1 MKDKIRTVSADVT
14 KKEIFHFG
22 MLGVAQCIIFQF
34 WNNQMMYFYT
44 DIFMLSPLF
53 ISGMFLVARIW
64 DAINDPMIGMT
75 IERTKTKFGRFKNAI
90 LLAPIPLAIATILCF
105 AVPSFGKMGNY
116 IYVTITYIL
125 FGMIYTSLD
134 VSYFSLPT
142 VMTEDT
148 DKRASLFGVAR
159 LSTGMTGTIMGIL
172 IIPCVTLLGRGSMK
186 NGYFLT
192 AIVLG
197 IASCIV
203 YYLNAGKVQE
213 RYISDKPKFEFKKTM
228 KAILQNKPLLMIMIF
243 GFILQLLT
251 IAKSSLNMYY
261 ATYNLGNT
269 MLVSILG
276 LAGVPGM
283 LIGSALAPALI
294 KRFETK
300 YVGIGLNILFFLDSL
315 FLFAF
320 ENSIAALLINNLIFM
335 FYVGAGMVLVSAMT
349 ADTIDYAELKLGQRN
364 EGFITSTQTFISK
377 LALAFANSGVLAL
390 IAALG
395 YVPNQPQAENTL
407 KAFFYIESIV
417 PGIIALLACIPM
429 IIYPL
434 TKKEYNKIKE
444 ELALKKNSGT
454 I

>member
-1 MKDKIRTVSADVT
+1 MKNKIKTVSSDVT

-75 IERTKTKFGRFKNAI
+75 IERTRTRFGRFKNAI
-90 LLAPIPLAIATILCF
+90 LLAPFPLMIATILCF
-105 AVPSFGKMGNY
+105 AVPSFGKTGNY
-116 IYVTITYIL
+116 VYATITYIL

-142 VMTEDT
+142 VMTENT

-159 LSTGMTGTIMGIL
+159 LSTGMTGAVMGIL
-172 IIPCVTLLGRGSMK
+172 IIPCVTFLGRENMK
-186 NGYFLT
+186 TGYFLT

-197 IASCIV
+197 IASCVV
-203 YYLNAGKVQE
+203 YYLNAGKVHE
-213 RYISDKPKFEFKKTM
+213 RYIFDKPKFEFKKTM
-228 KAILQNKPLLMIMIF
+228 RAIIQNKPLIMIMIF

-269 MLVSILG
+269 MLVSIIG

-283 LIGSALAPALI
+283 LIGSAIAPALI

-320 ENSIAALLINNLIFM
+320 ENSMIALLINNLVFM

-377 LALAFANSGVLAL
+377 LALAFANSGILAL

-395 YVPNQPQAENTL
+395 YVPNQTQSENTL
-407 KAFFYIESIV
+407 KAFFYIESII

-434 TKKEYNKIKE
+434 TKKKYSEIKK
-444 ELALKKNSGT
+444 ELAEKKNSLS
-454 I
+454 

>member
-1 MKDKIRTVSADVT
+1 MKNKIKTVSSDVT

-75 IERTKTKFGRFKNAI
+75 IERTRTRFGRFKNAI
-90 LLAPIPLAIATILCF
+90 LLAPFPLMIATILCF
-105 AVPSFGKMGNY
+105 AVPSFGKTGNY
-116 IYVTITYIL
+116 VYATITYIL

-142 VMTEDT
+142 VMTENT

-159 LSTGMTGTIMGIL
+159 LSTGMTGAVMGIL
-172 IIPCVTLLGRGSMK
+172 IIPCVTFLGRGNMK
-186 NGYFLT
+186 TGYFLT

-197 IASCIV
+197 IASCVV
-203 YYLNAGKVQE
+203 YYLNAGKVHE
-213 RYISDKPKFEFKKTM
+213 RYIFDKPKFEFKKTM
-228 KAILQNKPLLMIMIF
+228 RAIIQNKPLIMIMIF

-269 MLVSILG
+269 MLVSIIG

-283 LIGSALAPALI
+283 LIGSAIAPALI

-320 ENSIAALLINNLIFM
+320 ENSMIALLINNLVFM

-377 LALAFANSGVLAL
+377 LALAFANSGILAL

-395 YVPNQPQAENTL
+395 YVPNQTQSENTL
-407 KAFFYIESIV
+407 KAFFYIESII

-434 TKKEYNKIKE
+434 TKKKYSEIKK
-444 ELALKKNSGT
+444 ELAEKKNSLS
-454 I
+454 